1 MTQPQGR
8 VHVHLVV
15 SEMKRSIDFY
25 TTVLGFYYDHGIR
38 EMAWLT
44 RDGLLLTL
52 SPGEPDPRRGQYF
65 GWGLSS
71 TEELTQHYDSLHARH
86 LRVSAPPEADG
97 SRLYFFL
104 YDPDDYPIC
113 FSYQPMEYK

>member
-1 MTQPQGR
+1 MTQPKGR

-65 GWGLSS
+65 GWGLS
-71 TEELTQHYDSLHARH
+71 TVEELTAHYENLQTRH
-86 LRVSAPPEADG
+86 MRVSAPPEPDG